1 MLRAIAEPVVIERPK
16 RGGSAARAPGEL
28 VKCKRIGVEV
38 LAEAE
43 FMLEGEIFFDVDER
57 PYGEYSTDR
66 STRNVFMVNALTSRD
81 NPS

>member
-1 MLRAIAEPVVIERPK
+1 
-16 RGGSAARAPGEL
+16 
-28 VKCKRIGVEV
+28 
-38 LAEAE
+38 
-43 FMLEGEIFFDVDER
+43 MLEGEIFFDVDER